1 METHEEHGR
10 TDFAQHEVYG
20 GQVYPASDFYFE
32 PGDPVRVDMECGDCG
47 HQWRSRRTVGA

>member
-20 GQVYPASDFYFE
+20 GQIYPASDFYFE